1 MRRLKRWLGRRR
13 SSVEVSESRG
23 VRTLHL
29 GGDAI
34 QSAIRLS
41 SPDRLELAYTRA
53 MMAFLLFR
61 PAPRDVL
68 MIGLGGG
75 SIARFVHERLPRTRI
90 TVVEINPE
98 VVAAARSHFGL
109 PDDRRVRVLVDDG
122 EASVPTLRGA
132 CDVLLLDAFED
143 GRSVPSLA
151 TRAFYEGCREAL
163 RPGGML
169 VVNFIADEPR
179 FGVYLARLEQ
189 AFGGRVLC
197 LPSEDR
203 INMIVLAFR
212 DGPVRIAVEPLRRSA
227 RGLKRR
233 FDVRFDR
240 FVRDLVQHNPG
251 TTGHLVLGRGE
262 PAAAAR
268 NRRCA

>member
-34 QSAIRLS
+34 QSAIRLA

-75 SIARFVHERLPRTRI
+75 SIARFVHERLPGTRI
-90 TVVEINPE
+90 TVVEINPK
-98 VVAAARSHFGL
+98 VVAAARSYFGL
-109 PDDRRVRVLVDDG
+109 PDDRRVQVLVED
-122 EASVPTLRGA
+122 AAALVPTLDAA

-143 GRSVPSLA
+143 GRSVPALA
-151 TRAFYEGCREAL
+151 TRAFYDGCREAL

-169 VVNFIADEPR
+169 VVNFIADEPK
-179 FGVYLARLEQ
+179 FGLYLARLEQ

-197 LPSEDR
+197 LPAEDR
-203 INMIVLAFR
+203 VNIILLAFR
-212 DGPVRIAVEPLRRSA
+212 DCPAQLPIEPLERSA
-227 RGLKRR
+227 RSLKRR
-233 FDVRFDR
+233 FDLPFDR
-240 FVRDLVQHNPG
+240 FVHDLVGHNPG
-251 TTGHLVLGRGE
+251 TSDELVLGRGA
-262 PAAAAR
+262 PVGATP
-268 NRRCA
+268 NRRRA